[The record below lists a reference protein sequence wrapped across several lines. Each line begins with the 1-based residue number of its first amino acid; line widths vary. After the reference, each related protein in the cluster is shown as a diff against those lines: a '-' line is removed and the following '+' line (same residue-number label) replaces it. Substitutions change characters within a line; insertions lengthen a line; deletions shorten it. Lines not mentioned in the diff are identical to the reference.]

1 MLSVRRPP
9 VGPFFVAR
17 KRNNTLQQSQRDW
30 QGGQPQP
37 NLVTRMYLDVG
48 TNVVQLCGPS
58 NKTWGWIPFILA
70 DKGAYWAPWKTDEG
84 TLTDGKRVA
93 PQQGVSLKL
102 GTIATLWELAYE
114 LKDGCIHPV
123 CAGREWPGLLS
134 ANREKIVLLLC
145 GLSSVASRQLP
156 AVEVTLLLSLTSAK
170 WANRSVPSREAAG
183 MIHPTTT
190 LTHSPLWMTHPPT
203 PVWALGREG
212 FWWFLVAPFIT
223 I

>member
-1 MLSVRRPP
+1 
-9 VGPFFVAR
+9 
-17 KRNNTLQQSQRDW
+17 
-30 QGGQPQP
+30 
-37 NLVTRMYLDVG
+37 MYLDVG

-93 PQQGVSLKL
+93 PQQAVSLKL

-145 GLSSVASRQLP
+145 GLSSVSSRQLP

-170 WANRSVPSREAAG
+170 WANRVFQVGRSRNDPPHHHPHPLTPVNDPPPRVGTRQGRVLVISCCSFYYYLVPSLPGNTSNKILLPRRDR
-183 MIHPTTT
+183 HKHFPQ
-190 LTHSPLWMTHPPT
+190 T
-203 PVWALGREG
+203 PIY
-212 FWWFLVAPFIT
+212 P
-223 I
+223 